1 MPSILDGLPG
11 SEQEMRD
18 VWKFAEPFIKEGLE
32 NLNLSPKRQSILDLL
47 KEGLS
52 VADIV
57 DISKE
62 ERDAMLLQ
70 GYKFIKQGDLN
81 KAEDWLFG
89 LFQLNQLDE
98 RVIYALA
105 VAIQA
110 KGDFARAAKLYVTF
124 LALDATNAEGYL
136 RLGECFLSAKEY
148 DNAQACFKV
157 AKAEC
162 DRGNGNA
169 QAAAHATQML
179 AYVAERRSAS

>member
-1 MPSILDGLPG
+1 MASILDGLPG

-18 VWKFAEPFIKEGLE
+18 VFKLAEPIIKTGLE
-32 NLNLSPKRQSILDLL
+32 ELKLSPKRQSILDLV

-52 VADIV
+52 LADIA

-62 ERDAMLLQ
+62 EREAMLLQ

-81 KAEDWLFG
+81 KAEDWLWG
-89 LFQLNQLDE
+89 VYQLDQLDD

-105 VAIQA
+105 VTIQA
-110 KGDFARAAKLYVTF
+110 KGDFARAAKLFVVF

-148 DNAQACFKV
+148 DNAQGCFRV
-157 AKAEC
+157 AEAEC
-162 DRGNGNA
+162 NRGNGNA
-169 QAAAHATQML
+169 QAAAHAKQML
-179 AYVAERRSAS
+179 AYVAERRTAS